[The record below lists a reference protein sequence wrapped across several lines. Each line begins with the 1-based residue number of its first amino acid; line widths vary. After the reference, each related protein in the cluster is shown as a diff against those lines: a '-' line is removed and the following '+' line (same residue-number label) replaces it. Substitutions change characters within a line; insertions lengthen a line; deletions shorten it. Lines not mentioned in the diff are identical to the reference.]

1 MKVKKYDWVFSVAST
16 PTYYE

>member
-16 PTYYE
+16 PNYYE